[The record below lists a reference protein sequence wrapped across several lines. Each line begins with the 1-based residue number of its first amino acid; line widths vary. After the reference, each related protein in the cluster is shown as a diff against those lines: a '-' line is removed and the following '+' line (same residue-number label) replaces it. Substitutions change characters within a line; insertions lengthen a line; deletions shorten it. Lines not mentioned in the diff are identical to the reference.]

1 MKFNAN
7 SAIWIL
13 GSITALISMRNMI
26 GTSFM
31 DCNTEDIRRFID
43 LIENE
48 MNYKALTIEKYEKIL
63 KFFYKVFY
71 GKNAFYPEQ
80 VK

>member
-1 MKFNAN
+1 MKYNAN

-13 GSITALISMRNMI
+13 RSITALISMRNMI
-26 GTSFM
+26 GTSFS

-48 MNYKALTIEKYEKIL
+48 MNYKA
-63 KFFYKVFY
+63 
-71 GKNAFYPEQ
+71 
-80 VK
+80 